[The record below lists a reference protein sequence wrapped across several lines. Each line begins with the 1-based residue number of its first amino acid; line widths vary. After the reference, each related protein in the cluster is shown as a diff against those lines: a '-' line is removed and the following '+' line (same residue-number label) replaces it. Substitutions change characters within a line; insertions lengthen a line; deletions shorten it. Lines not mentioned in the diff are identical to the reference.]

1 MRQKDYFEAYIDGYD
16 KVVVYMSKQSYEGK
30 SARFYL
36 KDSKEQIIELKICSI
51 EDTQNNYRKYIL
63 EIEEELTIGEEYYVY
78 HEHARKTIAEYSYIV
93 KTAGT
98 DCQIRY
104 CKSQCKRR
112 QNEIHDRNK
121 YHQRRKDK
129 THDHAHQKRPPK
141 LGTTRAAFKF

>member
-78 HEHARKTIAEYSYIV
+78 HEHARNTIAE
-93 KTAGT
+93 
-98 DCQIRY
+98 
-104 CKSQCKRR
+104 
-112 QNEIHDRNK
+112 
-121 YHQRRKDK
+121 
-129 THDHAHQKRPPK
+129 
-141 LGTTRAAFKF
+141 